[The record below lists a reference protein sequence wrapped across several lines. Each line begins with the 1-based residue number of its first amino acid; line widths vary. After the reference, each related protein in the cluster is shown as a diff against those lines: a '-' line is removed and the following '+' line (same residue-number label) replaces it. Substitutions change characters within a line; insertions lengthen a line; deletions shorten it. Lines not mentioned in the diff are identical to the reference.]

1 MLEAPLA
8 GVTEGAI
15 NRATEAYPDRMAT
28 LNAEQLQRYGQN
40 YRVQLAREITQNL
53 ENELTQAIKRGVD
66 EGLSMADTT
75 QRIKEILPDEAGWR
89 ALRIANTETTRAN
102 QETDLEV
109 WKQIGVK
116 QKSWVLAPDACSV
129 CQAFYTDYAKS
140 GAPVPIDYVY
150 APMGTTITGADG
162 KSITTWRNVTS
173 GPLHPHDRCDQI
185 PAGELES
192 EEYDI

>member
-1 MLEAPLA
+1 MS
-8 GVTEGAI
+8 
-15 NRATEAYPDRMAT
+15 T
-28 LNAEQLQRYGQN
+28 LGSVA
-40 YRVQLAREITQNL
+40 AREITANL
-53 ENELTQAIKRGVD
+53 ESELTQAIKRGTD

-116 QKSWVLAPDACSV
+116 KKRWLLAPDACSV
-129 CQAFYTDYAKS
+129 CQAFYATYGKNGEAV
-140 GAPVPIDYVY
+140 PVDYVY

-162 KSITTWRNVTS
+162 KSITTWRNVVS
-173 GPLHPHDRCDQI
+173 GPLHPNDRCDQV
-185 PAGELES
+185 PDGALEVDLGEIE
-192 EEYDI
+192 I